1 MRRIQSIQDI
11 KESKNI
17 CARREQRTE
26 MTGDAVAD
34 RIEENR
40 QRSRQEVG
48 GDRQLVA
55 RTGKITNRK
64 LSSQAKKVGTGNSI
78 RTGKDVSGE
87 R

>member
-1 MRRIQSIQDI
+1 
-11 KESKNI
+11 
-17 CARREQRTE
+17 

-64 LSSQAKKVGTGNSI
+64 LSSQAKKVETGNSI